1 MRVWNNQE
9 LFREFLRSGL
19 VLAFIPVFSEALFW
33 MVNIFMEEDE

>member
-1 MRVWNNQE
+1 MRVWNNQKC
-9 LFREFLRSGL
+9 FAVLRSGL